1 MNMLNDWIGI
11 ASLSRP
17 IARAGQGR
25 GQGIPLAHLWER
37 GRGEGRTIKN
47 IFFIMLLTLLHST
60 VVFAQDK
67 PLLQKGKQTLYQRVL
82 TTPSCRLLDKP
93 AGNGGKTQPAFS
105 RFYVYQRQKQGA
117 DEWLKVGADSYGK
130 TAGWLNAACT
140 VEWKMQ
146 MTLALTNPA
155 GRDPLLFFKDKAT
168 PLQLLEQE
176 DPKKQLAPILAS
188 IKNNGKD
195 PAVLARE
202 PEYAVDMAKNFY
214 LLPVLEAEEI
224 FSEQGFRVRLL
235 NVASV
240 SATEENKA
248 SDGQKTKNET
258 QTLKGFNA
266 AVVFVIDTT
275 ISMNPYIERTREA
288 VKRIYQ
294 TVEKEKLENQVKF
307 GLVAFRSNVKAA
319 PGLEYVS
326 KLVVNPAEVKDGK
339 DFIEKTEKD
348 NLQQARVSSPLFDE
362 DSYAG
367 VMQALDN
374 IPWNQFGARYIV
386 LITDAGAIDGDNPLS
401 STGLNAEQ
409 VRLEAQYRGVAI
421 YALHLKTPSG
431 VKNHSSAEIQYKN
444 LTHNNLLNKPLYYP
458 VNAGDVGEFGN
469 MLDQLSSAITSQ
481 VKAAYRG
488 DMAAGSALTADKNY
502 GEEKNQALDNDA
514 ELLGYAMRLAW
525 LGEQNSS
532 KAPPVFKAW
541 ISDRDFTHQ
550 EKPTT
555 DVRVLLTKSQLSDL
569 AEVVKQIADAANDGL
584 ISPTDMFE
592 RLRQV
597 AATMGKD
604 PNQLQDKNLK
614 LSQMGLMA
622 EYLEDLP
629 YLSEVLNLDED
640 TWKSMSGLE
649 QEKFIRRL
657 TTKLRYYQRYNA
669 DVDRW
674 VSLAP
679 NSDPREHVYP
689 VPLEALP

>member
-1 MNMLNDWIGI
+1 M
-11 ASLSRP
+11 SLLKLVFSSLVRP
-17 IARAGQGR
+17 LLLLVLLPAAL
-25 GQGIPLAHLWER
+25 LAQE
-37 GRGEGRTIKN
+37 
-47 IFFIMLLTLLHST
+47 
-60 VVFAQDK
+60 K
-67 PLLQKGKQTLYQRVL
+67 PLLQNGKQTLYQRVL
-82 TTPSCRLLDKP
+82 TTPGCRLLEKP
-93 AGNGGKTQPAFS
+93 ATGDGKAQPAFS

-130 TAGWLNAACT
+130 IAGWLNAACT

-155 GRDPLLFFKDKAT
+155 GRDPLLFFKDKTT
-168 PLQLLEQE
+168 PMQLLEQ
-176 DPKKQLAPILAS
+176 DNPQKQLAPILDNL
-188 IKNNGKD
+188 KNRGHD
-195 PAVLARE
+195 SAVLARE
-202 PEYAVDMAKNFY
+202 PDYAVDMAKNFY
-214 LLPVLEAEEI
+214 LLPVLDAEEI

-240 SATEENKA
+240 SSKENPA
-248 SDGQKTKNET
+248 SEKPKNKKEV
-258 QTLKGFNA
+258 QALKGFSA

-275 ISMNPYIERTREA
+275 ISMKPYIERTREA
-288 VKRIYQ
+288 VERIYQ
-294 TVEKEKLENQVKF
+294 TVEKEKLQEQVKF

-326 KLVVNPAEVKDGK
+326 KLVVNPADVKDGK
-339 DFIEKTEKD
+339 DFIERTKKAGLE
-348 NLQQARVSSPLFDE
+348 QARVSSPLFDE

-367 VMQALDN
+367 VMQALDT

-421 YALHLKTPSG
+421 YALHLKTPGG
-431 VKNHSSAEIQYKN
+431 VKNHANAEAQYKN
-444 LTHNNLLNKPLYYP
+444 LTHNHFLNKPLYYP
-458 VNAGDVGEFGN
+458 VNAGDVGEFGR
-469 MLDQLSSAITSQ
+469 MLDHLSSAITAQ
-481 VKAAYRG
+481 VKAAWRG
-488 DMAAGSALTADKNY
+488 DMAVGSALSADKNY
-502 GEEKNQALDNDA
+502 GKDPAASMDKDA
-514 ELLGYAMRLAW
+514 ELLGHAMRLAW
-525 LGEQNSS
+525 LGEKNSS

-541 ISDRDFTHQ
+541 ISDRDFVHQ

-569 AEVVKQIADAANDGL
+569 AEVVKQISTAANDGL
-584 ISPTDMFE
+584 ISPSDMFE

-622 EYLEDLP
+622 EYLEGLP

-640 TWKSMSGLE
+640 TWKGMSGLE

-679 NSDPREHVYP
+679 GSDPREHVYP

>member
-1 MNMLNDWIGI
+1 MNIFNFSSVDWRR
-11 ASLSRP
+11 STRTPRP
-17 IARAGQGR
+17 ITGKRPR
-25 GQGIPLAHLWER
+25 PPLARLREW
-37 GRGEGRTIKN
+37 GREEGKTGILLAL
-47 IFFIMLLTLLHST
+47 IFTLLPIT
-60 VVFAQDK
+60 VFAQDK
-67 PLLQKGKQTLYQRVL
+67 PLLQPGKQTLYQRVL
-82 TTPSCRLLDKP
+82 TTPGCRLLDKP
-93 AGNGGKTQPAFS
+93 AASNGQAQPAFS

-176 DPKKQLAPILAS
+176 QPQKQLAPILANL
-188 IKNNGKD
+188 KNNGRD
-195 PAVLARE
+195 PAVVARE

-214 LLPVLEAEEI
+214 LLPVLEAEEV

-235 NVASV
+235 NVASI
-240 SATEENKA
+240 SSTENKA
-248 SDGQKTKNET
+248 NDEQKIKDEA

-275 ISMNPYIERTREA
+275 ISMKPYIERTREA
-288 VKRIYQ
+288 VRRIYQ

-339 DFIEKTEKD
+339 DFIEKTQKA
-348 NLQQARVSSPLFDE
+348 NLQQANVSSPLFDE

-431 VKNHSSAEIQYKN
+431 AKNHVSAEAQYKN
-444 LTHNNLLNKPLYYP
+444 LTHNNFLNKPLYYP
-458 VNAGDVGEFGN
+458 VNAGDVGEFGSI
-469 MLDQLSSAITSQ
+469 LDRLSLAITSQ

-488 DMAAGSALTADKNY
+488 DMAAGSAQNADKNY
-502 GEEKNQALDNDA
+502 GKEKSKALDEDA

-541 ISDRDFTHQ
+541 ISDRDFIHQ

-569 AEVVKQIADAANDGL
+569 AGVVKQIADAANDGL

-614 LSQMGLMA
+614 LNQMGLMA

-640 TWKSMSGLE
+640 TWKSMAGLE